1 MLKVCNYACE
11 KEGAIIKKVK
21 ILLPILVICLL
32 LSGCS
37 SLRISS
43 IDDLITPVSP
53 GGDDAGIL
61 AAVDEY
67 CKSGYSVKVPLS
79 GHYTTSFI
87 RYDLS
92 GDGNDEAVAFYE
104 PADKLSTVEMALLKK
119 IGSGWKVVK
128 SITGEGTD
136 VSSVEFCDLNND
148 GNVEIIVCW
157 SVISRSTA
165 SNLCVY
171 KQKENGDDYSIQ
183 LLDNSVSSSDFVCAD
198 VNGDGVNEVLAFTTG
213 SASSSPKAELYSFSS
228 GKKRLIGE
236 TKLDSAIISFDSIVC
251 GETDEGVSIYADA
264 VRSSG
269 GSMVTELLYWSNYY
283 DSVISPFYSYTT
295 GRTKDTT
302 RSNMINSR
310 DIDGD
315 GEIEIPLDRS
325 LSSLPEEITAQNWV
339 SYRNTVL
346 NHNTYSIAC
355 EKDCY
360 LLVLKDDLLS
370 KLTFTYTAD
379 ARELTAKSGKE
390 EVFKILT
397 VLKSGYD
404 SSKFADYTE
413 IYSDSGFAY
422 LVKVNPQS
430 AVKVS
435 TDDIKNSI
443 RTY

>member
-1 MLKVCNYACE
+1 M
-11 KEGAIIKKVK
+11 
-21 ILLPILVICLL
+21 

-53 GGDDAGIL
+53 SGDDAGIL

-104 PADKLSTVEMALLKK
+104 PADKLSTVEMALLRKN
-119 IGSGWKVVK
+119 GNSWKVVE
-128 SITGEGTD
+128 SIIGEGTD
-136 VSSVEFCDLNND
+136 VNSVEFCDLNND
-148 GNVEIIVCW
+148 GIVEIIVCW

-171 KQKENGDDYSIQ
+171 KQNCNDADYSIQ

-198 VNGDGVNEVLAFTTG
+198 INGDGVNEVLAFTTG
-213 SASSSPKAELYSFSS
+213 SVSVSPKAELYSFSS

-236 TKLDSAIISFDSIVC
+236 TKLDSSIISFDNIVC
-251 GETDEGVSIYADA
+251 GETDEGISIYADA
-264 VRSSG
+264 VRSNG
-269 GSMVTELLYWSNYY
+269 GSMVTEMLYWSDYY
-283 DSVISPFYSYTT
+283 DSVISPFYSYST

-325 LSSLPEEITAQNWV
+325 VSSLPEEITAQNWV
-339 SYRNTVL
+339 SYANTVL

-360 LLVLKDDLLS
+360 LLVLNDEAFS
-370 KLTFTYTAD
+370 KLKFSYSSD
-379 ARELTAKSGKE
+379 LRELTAKSGNE

-397 VLKSGYD
+397 VIKSGYD

-422 LVKVNPQS
+422 LAKVNGQS
-430 AVKVS
+430 AVKIS
-435 TDDIKNSI
+435 IDDIKNSI

>member
-1 MLKVCNYACE
+1 MLNVCNYACE

-21 ILLPILVICLL
+21 ILLPFLVICLL

-171 KQKENGDDYSIQ
+171 KQKEKGDDYSIQ

-198 VNGDGVNEVLAFTTG
+198 VNGDGVNEVLAFSTG
-213 SASSSPKAELYSFSS
+213 SSSSSPKAEL
-228 GKKRLIGE
+228 
-236 TKLDSAIISFDSIVC
+236 
-251 GETDEGVSIYADA
+251 
-264 VRSSG
+264 
-269 GSMVTELLYWSNYY
+269 
-283 DSVISPFYSYTT
+283 
-295 GRTKDTT
+295 
-302 RSNMINSR
+302 
-310 DIDGD
+310 
-315 GEIEIPLDRS
+315 
-325 LSSLPEEITAQNWV
+325 
-339 SYRNTVL
+339 
-346 NHNTYSIAC
+346 
-355 EKDCY
+355 
-360 LLVLKDDLLS
+360 
-370 KLTFTYTAD
+370 
-379 ARELTAKSGKE
+379 
-390 EVFKILT
+390 
-397 VLKSGYD
+397 
-404 SSKFADYTE
+404 
-413 IYSDSGFAY
+413 
-422 LVKVNPQS
+422 
-430 AVKVS
+430 
-435 TDDIKNSI
+435 
-443 RTY
+443 

>member
-1 MLKVCNYACE
+1 MLNVCNYACE

-171 KQKENGDDYSIQ
+171 KQKEKGDDYSIQ

-236 TKLDSAIISFDSIVC
+236 TKLDSAIISFDNIVC

>member
-1 MLKVCNYACE
+1 M
-11 KEGAIIKKVK
+11 
-21 ILLPILVICLL
+21 

-53 GGDDAGIL
+53 SGDDAGIL

-79 GHYTTSFI
+79 GRYTTSFI

-119 IGSGWKVVK
+119 NGNGWKVVE
-128 SITGEGTD
+128 SIIGEGTD
-136 VSSVEFCDLNND
+136 VNSVEFCDLNND
-148 GNVEIIVCW
+148 GIVEIIVCW

-171 KQKENGDDYSIQ
+171 KQNGKDTDYSIQ

-198 VNGDGVNEVLAFTTG
+198 ISGDGVNEVLAFTTG
-213 SASSSPKAELYSFSS
+213 SVSVSPKAELYSFSS

-236 TKLDSAIISFDSIVC
+236 TKLDSSIISFDNIVC
-251 GETDEGVSIYADA
+251 GETDEGISIYADA
-264 VRSSG
+264 VRSNG

-283 DSVISPFYSYTT
+283 DSVISPFYSYST

-325 LSSLPEEITAQNWV
+325 VSSLPEEITAQNWV
-339 SYRNTVL
+339 SYANTVL

-360 LLVLKDDLLS
+360 LLVLNDEAFS
-370 KLTFTYTAD
+370 KLKFSYSSD
-379 ARELTAKSGKE
+379 LRELTAKNGNE

-397 VLKSGYD
+397 VIKSGYD

-422 LVKVNPQS
+422 LAKVNGQS
-430 AVKVS
+430 AVKIS
-435 TDDIKNSI
+435 IDDIKNSI

>member
-1 MLKVCNYACE
+1 MLNVCNYACE

-37 SLRISS
+37 SLHISS
-43 IDDLITPVSP
+43 INDLITPVSP

-171 KQKENGDDYSIQ
+171 KQKEKGDDYSIQ

-236 TKLDSAIISFDSIVC
+236 TKLDSAIISFDNIVC

-370 KLTFTYTAD
+370 KLTFTYTSD

-397 VLKSGYD
+397 VLKSDYD

>member
-1 MLKVCNYACE
+1 M
-11 KEGAIIKKVK
+11 
-21 ILLPILVICLL
+21 

-171 KQKENGDDYSIQ
+171 KQKEKGDDYSIQ

-236 TKLDSAIISFDSIVC
+236 TKLDSAIISFDNIVC